1 MTGAP
6 GLLVALL
13 WGVALLVAAFLFGS
27 LAAVG
32 NVGGAVL
39 SGVAVVLILA
49 GGLTYWGRT

>member
-6 GLLVALL
+6 GLLVAVV

-27 LAAVG
+27 LLGSG

-39 SGVAVVLILA
+39 AGIAVVLILA